1 MKIDIAVQNH
11 SASSLFYGQAPPSFL
26 GMSGFNRNPNR
37 FRILGRRKLDLF
49 NLQGQHVAIVGASGD
64 IGTAMVQLCLSL
76 GARVYAVDR
85 DEAALARLADDAQAA
100 AALRTFVADV
110 TDEDAMAKAFDGMEG
125 RLDGLVNGAGIE
137 NRPVPIDEMDAAN
150 FRKVVDVNVTGVFLG
165 MKYGIPLMREQGGS
179 IVNVASTAGIKGAAG
194 MAPYIASKHAVI
206 GLTRTAAIEWGPSD
220 IRVNA
225 ICPGPIEGR
234 MIDSIYGSKPGAPS
248 EIARARMAVIPSRR
262 FGRRDEIAN
271 VTAFLLSGAATYVN
285 GACYSI
291 DGGISAI

>member
-1 MKIDIAVQNH
+1 M
-11 SASSLFYGQAPPSFL
+11 
-26 GMSGFNRNPNR
+26 
-37 FRILGRRKLDLF
+37 DLF
-49 NLQGQHVAIVGASGD
+49 NLQERHVAIIGASGD
-64 IGTAMVQLCLSL
+64 IGTSMVQLCLSL

-85 DEAALARLADDAQAA
+85 DEAALAGLADQSEAGG
-100 AALRTFVADV
+100 ALQTFVADV
-110 TDEDAMAKAFDGMEG
+110 TDEGAMAAAFGGMGG

-137 NRPVPIDEMDAAN
+137 NRPVNMDEMDVEV

-165 MKYGIPLMREQGGS
+165 MKYGIPLMRENGGS
-179 IVNVASTAGIKGAAG
+179 IVNVSSTAGIKGAAG

-206 GLTRTAAIEWGPSD
+206 GLTRTGAVEWGPAG

-271 VTAFLLSGAATYVN
+271 VTAFLLSEAATYVN

>member
-1 MKIDIAVQNH
+1 
-11 SASSLFYGQAPPSFL
+11 
-26 GMSGFNRNPNR
+26 
-37 FRILGRRKLDLF
+37 LDLF
-49 NLQGQHVAIVGASGD
+49 NLRERHVAIIGASGD
-64 IGTAMVQLCLSL
+64 IGTSMVQLCLSL
-76 GARVYAVDR
+76 GASVYAVDR
-85 DEAALARLADDAQAA
+85 DEAALAGLADQSEAGGT
-100 AALRTFVADV
+100 LRTFVADV
-110 TDEDAMAKAFDGMEG
+110 TDEGAMAAAFGGMGG

-137 NRPVPIDEMDAAN
+137 NRPVNIDEMDVEV

-165 MKYGIPLMREQGGS
+165 MKYGIPLMCESGGS
-179 IVNVASTAGIKGAAG
+179 VVNVASTAGIKGAAG

-206 GLTRTAAIEWGPSD
+206 GLTRTGAIEWGQAG

-225 ICPGPIEGR
+225 ICPGPVEGR

-262 FGRRDEIAN
+262 FGRREEIAN
-271 VTAFLLSGAATYVN
+271 VTAFLLSEAATYVN

>member
-1 MKIDIAVQNH
+1 
-11 SASSLFYGQAPPSFL
+11 
-26 GMSGFNRNPNR
+26 
-37 FRILGRRKLDLF
+37 LDLF
-49 NLQGQHVAIVGASGD
+49 NLRERHVAIIGASGD
-64 IGTAMVQLCLSL
+64 IGTSMVQLCLSL

-85 DEAALARLADDAQAA
+85 DEAALAGLADQSEAGG
-100 AALRTFVADV
+100 ALRTFVADV
-110 TDEDAMAKAFDGMEG
+110 TDEGAMAAAFGGMGG

-137 NRPVPIDEMDAAN
+137 NRPVNMDEMDVEV
-150 FRKVVDVNVTGVFLG
+150 FRTVIDVNVTGVFLG
-165 MKYGIPLMREQGGS
+165 MKYGIPLMRENGGS
-179 IVNVASTAGIKGAAG
+179 IVNVSSTAGIKGAAG

-206 GLTRTAAIEWGPSD
+206 GLTRTGAVEWGPAG

-271 VTAFLLSGAATYVN
+271 VTAFLLSEAATYVN

>member
-1 MKIDIAVQNH
+1 M
-11 SASSLFYGQAPPSFL
+11 
-26 GMSGFNRNPNR
+26 
-37 FRILGRRKLDLF
+37 DLF
-49 NLQGQHVAIVGASGD
+49 NLRERHVAIIGASGD
-64 IGTAMVQLCLSL
+64 IGTSMVQLCLSL
-76 GARVYAVDR
+76 GASVYAVDR
-85 DEAALARLADDAQAA
+85 DEAALAGLADQSEAGGT
-100 AALRTFVADV
+100 LRTFVADV
-110 TDEDAMAKAFDGMEG
+110 TDEGAMAAAFGGMGG

-137 NRPVPIDEMDAAN
+137 NRPVNIDEMDVEV

-165 MKYGIPLMREQGGS
+165 MKYGIPLMCESGGS
-179 IVNVASTAGIKGAAG
+179 VVNVASTAGIKGAAG

-206 GLTRTAAIEWGPSD
+206 GLTRTGAIEWGQAG

-225 ICPGPIEGR
+225 ICPGPVEGR

-262 FGRRDEIAN
+262 FGRREEIAN
-271 VTAFLLSGAATYVN
+271 VTAFLLSEAATYVN